1 MKEQKKTGMMML
13 KEKFGIPAKTQTR
26 EAIND
31 IIRGHVAGGEIILDA
46 IAKLVRI
53 QHGNPSNPLLVELT
67 ADLTAARDQMAEL
80 VLSWASKKSIM

>member
-1 MKEQKKTGMMML
+1 MKEKQKTVMIL
-13 KEKFGIPAKTQTR
+13 KKKFGIPEKTQTR

-31 IIRGHVAGGEIILDA
+31 IIRRHVAGGEIILDA

-80 VLSWASKKSIM
+80 VLSWTSKKSMD